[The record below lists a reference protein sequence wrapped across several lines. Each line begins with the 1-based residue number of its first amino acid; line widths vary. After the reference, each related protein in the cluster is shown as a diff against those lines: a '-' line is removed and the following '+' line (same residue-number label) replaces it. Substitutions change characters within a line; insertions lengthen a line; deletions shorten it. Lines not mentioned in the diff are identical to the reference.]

1 MQKDIP
7 QNWRTKLYEVIFESD
22 TKAGKLFDVCLL
34 LLITASIIVI
44 CLESVESLYVKYRY
58 LFTVLEIIF
67 TVIFTIEY
75 ILRLI
80 AVRNTLGYM
89 KSFYGVID
97 FLAIVPTYLAIIF
110 PSLHFL
116 LVIRSLRLLRVFRIF
131 KMVHFLNE
139 SLFLIN
145 ALWNA
150 RRKILV
156 FFFSVILLTII
167 AGSFMYVIEHNVN
180 ESFHS
185 IPQSVYWAIVTLTTV
200 GYGDISPITP
210 PGKVLASF
218 IMLLG
223 YCIIA
228 VPTGIL
234 SASIVKEMNNEKI
247 TAQTCP
253 ECLKQGHEPDAKY
266 CKFCGAY
273 L

>member
-1 MQKDIP
+1 MQQPPKT
-7 QNWRTKLYEVIFESD
+7 WRTKLYEVIFESD
-22 TKAGKLFDVCLL
+22 TVAGKIFDICLL
-34 LLITASIIVI
+34 LLITASIVVI
-44 CLESVESLYVKYRY
+44 CLESVESLYAKYWH
-58 LFTVLEIIF
+58 LFVVIELMF

-80 AVRNTLGYM
+80 AVPRPMGYI

-97 FLAIVPTYLAIIF
+97 LLAIVPTYLAIIF

-116 LVIRSLRLLRVFRIF
+116 LVIRALRLLRVFRIF

-139 SLFLIN
+139 SLFLVN
-145 ALWNA
+145 ALWAA

-156 FFFSVILLTII
+156 FFFSVILITVI
-167 AGSFMYVIEHNVN
+167 AGSFMFVIEHNVN
-180 ESFHS
+180 KSFNS

-210 PGKVLASF
+210 LGKVLASF

-234 SASIVKEMNNEKI
+234 SASIANEMRKEKL
-247 TAQTCP
+247 TTQTCP
-253 ECLKQGHEPDAKY
+253 VCLKQGHETDAKF
-266 CKFCGAY
+266 CKFCGAH